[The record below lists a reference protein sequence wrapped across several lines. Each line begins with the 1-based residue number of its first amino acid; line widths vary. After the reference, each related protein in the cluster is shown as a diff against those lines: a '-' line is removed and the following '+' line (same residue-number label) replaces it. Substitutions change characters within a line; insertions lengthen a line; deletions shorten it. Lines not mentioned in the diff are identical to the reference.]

1 MRRSVAYGC
10 SLLGILSLIACENV
24 SSSPEVPASIEFAP
38 LAFPSVAVGDVMRD
52 TLGNPQ
58 PFRAIVRN
66 VRGDIIED
74 APVRYLYVQFGRDSA
89 LQVDSVTGAVR
100 AIKVPSGSPVQLAA
114 RYQTA
119 LQILR
124 DIKVSRTPDTVF
136 ATPAVR
142 PTLQVSLPD
151 TGRQAVQSNSAGV
164 DVRVQYRDSTKALR
178 DVSDWLVRFA
188 VIRPANRSNDT
199 AAAVYVISENG
210 TPGQTAVTS
219 GGGTATRRI
228 RVRADRFPA
237 AGRGV
242 DTVVVEAVAVRRGV
256 PVPGAPV
263 QILIPVTRR
272 P

>member
-1 MRRSVAYGC
+1 MRRGARHA
-10 SLLGILSLIACENV
+10 LSLVSVLLLTACENV
-24 SSSPEVPASIEFAP
+24 SSSPDVPASIEFAP

-52 TLGNPQ
+52 TLGSPQ

-74 APVRYLYVQFGRDSA
+74 APVRYLYVQFRRDSA
-89 LQVDSVTGAVR
+89 LQVDSVSGAVR
-100 AIKVPSGSPVQLAA
+100 ALKVPSGSPVQLAA
-114 RYQTA
+114 RYETA

-124 DIKVSRTPDTVF
+124 DVKVSRTPDTAF
-136 ATPAVR
+136 ANPAVR

-164 DVRVQYRDSTKALR
+164 EVRVQYRDSTKALK

-188 VIRPANRSNDT
+188 VTRPANRTNDT

-219 GGGTATRRI
+219 GSGTAVRRI
-228 RVRADRFPA
+228 RIRADRFPA
-237 AGRGV
+237 AGRSV
-242 DTVVVEAVAVRRGV
+242 DTVVVEAVAMRRGV

-263 QILIPVTRR
+263 QILIPVSRR